1 MKKLIS
7 ACLILIATHAQAQS
21 TLNILVKDSSSG
33 EAIQGVSVI
42 LKGTGKAGISDMN
55 GRVIIHNIPNG
66 QREVIFSSIGYSEK
80 KLILVFP
87 IPSSDSLTSVLMA
100 QSRITESEVIVT
112 SSRTDSRIENTP
124 TRVEVLGTEEVAEE
138 SGIKPSHIAS
148 LLGDVAGIQ
157 AQQTSAVS
165 GNTDM
170 RIQGLPGDYTQILRD
185 GMPLFGG
192 YAGSFSLLQIP
203 PLDLKQIEIVKGA
216 SSTLYGGGAI
226 AGMINIISKRP
237 KKGVPERTFL
247 INQSTLKETNADLFL
262 SGRDEKSGYTFFA
275 GGTGQGA
282 VDVNKDGLSDVPFI
296 QSFFFH
302 PTLFLYPNEKNS
314 VSIGLN
320 GSVEERK
327 GGDMDVLKGKPTGL
341 HSFFIRNLSY
351 RTTLDGSW
359 EDKISANEKFT
370 LKAVVSKL
378 NRSISTNTNDLK
390 ADQTSFYTEASW
402 VKKSKS
408 NDLVSGINIS
418 GEKFR
423 KRSPASNPL
432 ENYHYTTTGFFI
444 QDDWRI
450 HPKFTMESGFRADAH
465 NKYGNFLLPRVSL
478 LYKISPSFTS
488 RLGAGL
494 GYKIPTVFENDI
506 DERNYVYLQPLKDV
520 KAERSSGVNWDIN
533 FKTKLG
539 DNADLA
545 VNQSFY
551 ITRISSPLL
560 HNFSNNQITFS
571 NASAPLLTKGFET
584 WAQLTIG
591 KFEAYLG
598 YTLTNA
604 RKEYDHNQPFLE
616 LSAKNKFASVIGYEF
631 SKHFRAILEGAY
643 TGNQYLDG
651 GTKSPGF
658 PFIASMLRYDTGHFS
673 FVLNCEN
680 LLDYRQTRKGS
691 TWTGSISDPV
701 FKQIW
706 APIDGRVV
714 NLSIKIGF

>member
-1 MKKLIS
+1 
-7 ACLILIATHAQAQS
+7 
-21 TLNILVKDSSSG
+21 
-33 EAIQGVSVI
+33 
-42 LKGTGKAGISDMN
+42 
-55 GRVIIHNIPNG
+55 
-66 QREVIFSSIGYSEK
+66 
-80 KLILVFP
+80 
-87 IPSSDSLTSVLMA
+87 
-100 QSRITESEVIVT
+100 
-112 SSRTDSRIENTP
+112 
-124 TRVEVLGTEEVAEE
+124 
-138 SGIKPSHIAS
+138 
-148 LLGDVAGIQ
+148 
-157 AQQTSAVS
+157 
-165 GNTDM
+165 
-170 RIQGLPGDYTQILRD
+170 
-185 GMPLFGG
+185 
-192 YAGSFSLLQIP
+192 
-203 PLDLKQIEIVKGA
+203 
-216 SSTLYGGGAI
+216 
-226 AGMINIISKRP
+226 
-237 KKGVPERTFL
+237 
-247 INQSTLKETNADLFL
+247 
-262 SGRDEKSGYTFFA
+262 
-275 GGTGQGA
+275 
-282 VDVNKDGLSDVPFI
+282 
-296 QSFFFH
+296 
-302 PTLFLYPNEKNS
+302 
-314 VSIGLN
+314 
-320 GSVEERK
+320 
-327 GGDMDVLKGKPTGL
+327 VLKGKPTGL

-390 ADQTSFYTEASW
+390 ADQTSFYTEAAW

-423 KRSPASNPL
+423 KRSPANNPL
-432 ENYHYTTTGFFI
+432 ENYNYTTTGFFI

-539 DNADLA
+539 ENADLA

-571 NASAPLLTKGFET
+571 NASDPLLTKGFET
-584 WAQLTIG
+584 WAQLTVG

-604 RKEYDHNQPFLE
+604 RKQYDKNQPFLE

-643 TGNQYLDG
+643 TGNQYLDD
-651 GTKSPGF
+651 GTRSPGF
-658 PFIASMLRYDTGHFS
+658 PFIASMLRYDMGHFS

-714 NLSIKIGF
+714 NLSVRIGF